1 MASSQGI
8 RPWGPCTT
16 CHPSLC
22 FVLGKPRVSPDPRG
36 QAHCS
41 FGSRQST
48 QGFAPKKT
56 DDCQRESAQ
65 RPLSVLR
72 ISPRPQVR
80 GDCRL
85 HVLGG
90 LPRSSVCDQSRCLRM
105 REAGR
110 QPESG
115 TTSGRG
121 RGRSSPVR
129 TARTGGA
136 MQSKQE
142 GAGRRRET
150 GRPRDRVGHSAVDML
165 SLGKWA
171 KPAEQLR
178 GGAGGT
184 GPACLE

>member
-1 MASSQGI
+1 MASSQGV
-8 RPWGPCTT
+8 RRWGPCTA
-16 CHPSLC
+16 CHAFLC

-41 FGSRQST
+41 FGSRRST
-48 QGFAPKKT
+48 QGFVPKKT

-65 RPLSVLR
+65 QPLSVLR
-72 ISPRPQVR
+72 I
-80 GDCRL
+80 RL
-85 HVLGG
+85 EATAGSMSWG
-90 LPRSSVCDQSRCLRM
+90 PASSSVCDQSRCLRM
-105 REAGR
+105 REASCL
-110 QPESG
+110 PESG

-129 TARTGGA
+129 AARTGGA
-136 MQSKQE
+136 VQSKQE